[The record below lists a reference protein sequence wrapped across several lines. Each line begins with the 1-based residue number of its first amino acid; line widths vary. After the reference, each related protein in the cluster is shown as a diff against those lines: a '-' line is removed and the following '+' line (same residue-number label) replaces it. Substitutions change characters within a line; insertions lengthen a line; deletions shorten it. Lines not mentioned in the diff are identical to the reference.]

1 MNSIKIGSMLIVAL
15 LICFMAIGN
24 AFGQTGKITVT
35 GNAEVKAVPDEV
47 IIDFAID
54 SWDEDLSDAKADNDR
69 RLKKSLSIIRD
80 YNIPDKDIKTGY
92 LRIEQTPPD
101 SRKDRERGYNI
112 YRQIEIRLADLSKFE
127 DIISALLGAGVNEL
141 EGTYFRTTEVREYK
155 DQARILAVRAA
166 REKASAFAG
175 ELGQQI
181 GKALEITEGRGRM
194 SMGSYPGPFNVT
206 SSDSNDPVSEEAFS
220 SGQISITAVVS
231 VVFELK

>member
-1 MNSIKIGSMLIVAL
+1 MNGIKIGSMLIAAL

-24 AFGQTGKITVT
+24 AFAQTGKITVS
-35 GNAEVKAVPDEV
+35 GSAEVRVVPDEV
-47 IIDFAID
+47 VLTFGIA
-54 SWDEDLSDAKADNDR
+54 SWDENLGKAKADNDR

-112 YRQIEIRLADLSKFE
+112 YRQIELRLDDLSKFE
-127 DIISALLGAGVNEL
+127 DIISAVLEAGINEL
-141 EGTYFRTTEVREYK
+141 EGTYFQTTEVREYK
-155 DQARILAVRAA
+155 DQARVLAVRAA
-166 REKASAFAG
+166 SEKASAFAG

-194 SMGSYPGPFNVT
+194 SMGSYKGPFNV
-206 SSDSNDPVSEEAFS
+206 SSKDGGDPVSEEAFS